1 MFFARTHDVFT
12 DEDRFRHVH
21 GEADDGD
28 VLGVVVAIRFLRRRA
43 PLRSV
48 VFPTD
53 APRQRVID
61 VYREPVS
68 LRIDS
73 SSRIHAMS
81 QDLSRRDHAR
91 AVKREPHRAWIAVLD
106 ALVKSFVKLSSR

>member
-81 QDLSRRDHAR
+81 QDLSRRDHSR

-106 ALVKSFVKLSSR
+106 ALLKSFVKLSSR